1 MAVRRKVYRN
11 RLRRECQYLAGAFS
25 FCMREFK
32 SISDYATD
40 DVIIRLLAKE
50 RGKFTAK
57 NGRKR
62 ESHEQLYQEQLK
74 PMMPPRA
81 IWTNP
86 GKSRRPQSGK
96 NLHGLAAWT
105 GKKRMGKARVY
116 ITICKELSRGN
127 NDPWAVNLRAFIQ
140 RIQEILNGTLELK
153 IEKPEIIAKFKEQE
167 SQTGHL
173 IYRPISAYR
182 SLETK
187 ILVSLAYNYL
197 LYYFDGCFHSNM
209 LFMRSARKDREGRWK
224 TPNYLDAIRL
234 ADAYRRKHDRENIY
248 VGECDIQKFYD
259 IFNHDD
265 ILECFEELFKIKK
278 AHDPKIQDIAFD
290 PIRRLIKAYLDSYD
304 YKKDV
309 IGKNDDPEFWL
320 KEKQIHATPDNPNP
334 ICRFKW
340 VKPEAFLES
349 GCYASDAEFQQ
360 ACNEGKIGVPQGGAL
375 SGMIVNVVMNVIDSG
390 IVDPKDPGRFFVR
403 YCNDILLMHT
413 DKCKCE
419 QYLDYYEKA
428 LTQHKLLPHKMEY
441 VSQIKNGAKTT
452 PRFWHSK
459 SKHVYLWGRGA
470 DDASDWVG
478 FVGFEMRR
486 TGEIRVRKDKI
497 DTEAKRIARTYYSVI
512 NSNHPEKRI
521 EQFGSLPGHI
531 RDFELITVDR
541 YTIAQA
547 KHLDNYLSRK
557 IAQAARK
564 TGAPVP
570 EGLTSYQ
577 QELNT

>member
-1 MAVRRKVYRN
+1 
-11 RLRRECQYLAGAFS
+11 
-25 FCMREFK
+25 MREFK
-32 SISDYATD
+32 SICDYATD
-40 DVIIRLLAKE
+40 DVIIRLLTKE

-57 NGRKR
+57 NGRKH
-62 ESHEQLYQEQLK
+62 ESHDQLYLEQLK

-86 GKSRRPQSGK
+86 GKSRRPKTGK
-96 NLHGLAAWT
+96 DLHGLAVWT

-116 ITICKELSRGN
+116 ITICKELANGN
-127 NDPWAVNLRAFIQ
+127 NDPWAVNLKAFIQ
-140 RIQEILNGTLELK
+140 RIKDILNGTLELR
-153 IEKPEIIAKFKEQE
+153 IEKPVVIAKFKEQDAE
-167 SQTGHL
+167 TGHL

-209 LFMRSARKDREGRWK
+209 LFMRSARKDQTGNWK
-224 TPNYLDAIRL
+224 TPNYLDSIRM
-234 ADAYRRKHDRENIY
+234 ADAYRRKHDREYIY

-278 AHDPKIQDIAFD
+278 ARDPKIRDAEFD

-304 YKKDV
+304 YRNDV
-309 IGKNDDPEFWL
+309 LGKNDDPEYWL
-320 KEKQIHATPDNPNP
+320 KEKQIHATADNPNP
-334 ICRFKW
+334 VCRFKW
-340 VKPEAFLES
+340 VKPESFIES
-349 GCYASDAEFQQ
+349 GCYSSEQEFRK
-360 ACNEGKIGVPQGGAL
+360 ACDERKIGIPQGGAL
-375 SGMIVNVVMNVIDSG
+375 SGMIVNVVMNVIDRG
-390 IVDPKDPGRFFVR
+390 IVEPKDSGRFFVR
-403 YCNDILLMHT
+403 YCDDILLMHT
-413 DKCKCE
+413 DRRKCE
-419 QYLDYYEKA
+419 QYLDYYVKA
-428 LTQHKLLPHKMEY
+428 LTQHKLVPHKLEH
-441 VSQIKNGAKTT
+441 VGLIKNGVKTT
-452 PRFWHSK
+452 PRFWHAK

-470 DDASDWVG
+470 GDASDWVG

-564 TGAPVP
+564 TGTPVP

>member
-1 MAVRRKVYRN
+1 
-11 RLRRECQYLAGAFS
+11 
-25 FCMREFK
+25 MREFK

-140 RIQEILNGTLELK
+140 RIQEILNGTL
-153 IEKPEIIAKFKEQE
+153 
-167 SQTGHL
+167 
-173 IYRPISAYR
+173 
-182 SLETK
+182 
-187 ILVSLAYNYL
+187 
-197 LYYFDGCFHSNM
+197 
-209 LFMRSARKDREGRWK
+209 
-224 TPNYLDAIRL
+224 
-234 ADAYRRKHDRENIY
+234 
-248 VGECDIQKFYD
+248 
-259 IFNHDD
+259 
-265 ILECFEELFKIKK
+265 
-278 AHDPKIQDIAFD
+278 DPKIQDIAFD

-403 YCNDILLMHT
+403 YCDDILLMHT

-428 LTQHKLLPHKMEY
+428 LTQHKLIPHKMEY

-452 PRFWHSK
+452 HRFWHAK

-512 NSNHPEKRI
+512 KSNHPEKRI
-521 EQFGSLPGHI
+521 EQFGNLPGHI
-531 RDFELITVDR
+531 RDYELITVDR

-547 KHLDNYLSRK
+547 KHLDNYLNRK